1 MTSTER
7 VATMAPARTDLH
19 SLPTWADDD
28 DLWVVIETP
37 KGTPNKMAFDP
48 RLGTF
53 RLTKVLP
60 AGMVFPFDFG
70 FIPGTIGSDGD
81 PLDVLVLLDAPLWP
95 GCVVAAQLL
104 GAFEAEQRED
114 GRWIRNDRLLATA
127 RKTPTN
133 DGVRGL
139 DDLDPVLLDEIEAF
153 FVDYNRVEG
162 RRFRCL
168 GRTGPKHARRMVE
181 DATRS

>member
-1 MTSTER
+1 MPSADP
-7 VATMAPARTDLH
+7 VSTMAPPRTDLH
-19 SLPTWADDD
+19 TLPTWTEDG

-37 KGTPNKMAFDP
+37 KGTPNKLAFDP
-48 RLGTF
+48 ELGAF

-70 FIPGTIGSDGD
+70 FIPGTIGEDGD

-95 GCVVAAQLL
+95 GCVVAARLL

-114 GRWIRNDRLLATA
+114 GAWVRNDRLVATA

-133 DGVRGL
+133 DGLKGIE
-139 DDLDPVLLDEIEAF
+139 DLDPVLLDEIEAF

-168 GRTGPKHARRMVE
+168 GRIGPKHARQMVE
-181 DATRS
+181 GAART